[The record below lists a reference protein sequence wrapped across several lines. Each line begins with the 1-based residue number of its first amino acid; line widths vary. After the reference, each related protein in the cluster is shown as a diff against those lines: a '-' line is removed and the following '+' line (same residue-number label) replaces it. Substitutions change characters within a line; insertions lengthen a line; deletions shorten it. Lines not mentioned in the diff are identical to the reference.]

1 MLDSGR
7 SDDCLVAFALINQF
21 TPNQIRGMLAC
32 SIFLAAGVSAA
43 TDPIALNHRVV
54 LGRSMGVDTAANLT
68 TFEMEVALLRGIA
81 LNDHT

>member
-1 MLDSGR
+1 
-7 SDDCLVAFALINQF
+7 
-21 TPNQIRGMLAC
+21 MLAS
-32 SIFLAAGVSAA
+32 SILLAAGVSAA